1 MKNICGFSQP
11 NRVLS
16 FLRFA
21 SGLTLV
27 SAAAAMAFVAIN
39 PSGPLLVGKSDGK
52 NQAIGEAR
60 HEQWLKNKLALPGA
74 ERESGPLAAAEED
87 YANRAFPAAYVPFKL
102 TLNAHGAFNKV
113 KTRSNANSSSNIGTW
128 TLIGPSTTNFPD
140 VLTFSGAPYADSG
153 RVTALVIDP
162 NCNSTTC
169 RVWMAA
175 AGGGVWRT
183 NNALSASGPSWTFIS
198 GSFATNAIGTL
209 TYDAAHNTLI
219 RWHG

>member
-1 MKNICGFSQP
+1 
-11 NRVLS
+11 
-16 FLRFA
+16 
-21 SGLTLV
+21 
-27 SAAAAMAFVAIN
+27 MAFVAIN

-140 VLTFSGAPYADSG
+140 VLTFSGPPMQTPAASPRWRSIQ
-153 RVTALVIDP
+153 TAIIPIAVFGWQP
-162 NCNSTTC
+162 Q
-169 RVWMAA
+169 AA
-175 AGGGVWRT
+175 ASGAPTMRFPRAELAGH
-183 NNALSASGPSWTFIS
+183 LSPAVSRRMRSE
-198 GSFATNAIGTL
+198 
-209 TYDAAHNTLI
+209 H
-219 RWHG
+219 